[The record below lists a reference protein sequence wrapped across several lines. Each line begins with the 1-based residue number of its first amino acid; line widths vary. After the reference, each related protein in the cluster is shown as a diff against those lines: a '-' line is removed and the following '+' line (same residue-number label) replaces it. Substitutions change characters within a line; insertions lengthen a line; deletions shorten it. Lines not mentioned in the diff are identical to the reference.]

1 VTIRRQLLIY
11 LLGGMFA
18 ATLVATLAT
27 YIEVRNETNELFDYQ
42 LQQIAD
48 ALPNEIPIGLNLPVG
63 KVEHEEIEVQV
74 WDADGRLVFTS
85 GPMAYMPRFKGFG
98 LRSIS
103 YDGKGWRIF
112 SEGNANRFIQIS
124 QPHAVRNELAAGMA
138 LRTLTPFMILIPIL
152 ALLIWLVVGRG
163 LAPIHLLAH
172 EVSQRSPDALDPL
185 PDHAY
190 PPELQPILRELN
202 ALLDQLARAFATQRA
217 FVADAAH
224 ELRTPLAALKLQ
236 LQLVERE
243 QDRTEIEAGFRKLH
257 DRLNRATHLV
267 QQLLTLAR
275 HEHHTTRPQHRVI
288 DLQELAIS
296 TVSDHAPQA
305 ENKGV
310 DLGVMPFA
318 GALAPRILGDESSLR
333 IMLGNLI
340 DNATRYTQVGGRVD
354 VAIGL
359 AEDGAPILRVADNGP
374 GIPEEDRERVFDRFY
389 RREGTGQSGSGLGLF
404 IARTI
409 ADQHEARIELSRTAE
424 RGLTVTVRFKP
435 APSASSASANGAG
448 TLQAV
453 LRPFA

>member
-11 LLGGMFA
+11 LLGGMFV
-18 ATLVATLAT
+18 ATLIATLAT
-27 YIEVRNETNELFDYQ
+27 YIEVRNETNDLFDYQ

-74 WDADGRLVFTS
+74 WSADGRLVFTS
-85 GPMAYMPRFKGFG
+85 GPMADMPRFKGYG

-103 YDGKGWRIF
+103 YNGKGWRIF

-124 QPHAVRNELAAGMA
+124 QPHAARNGLAAGMA

-202 ALLDQLARAFATQRA
+202 TLLDRLARAFATQRA

-243 QDRTEIEAGFRKLH
+243 HNRVEIEAGFRKLH
-257 DRLNRATHLV
+257 ERLNRATHLV

-275 HEHHTTRPQHRVI
+275 QEHHATRPQHKPI

-318 GALAPRILGDESSLR
+318 GAAPRILGDESSLR

-340 DNATRYTQVGGRVD
+340 DNATRYTQAGGRVD
-354 VAIGL
+354 VSIGL
-359 AEDGAPILRVADNGP
+359 GEDGGALLCVADNGP

-409 ADQHEARIELSRTAE
+409 ADQHEARIALGRAGE
-424 RGLTVTVRFKP
+424 RGLSVTVHFKP
-435 APSASSASANGAG
+435 APSAATASGNGAG
-448 TLQAV
+448 ALRAI
-453 LRPFA
+453 LRPSA

>member
-1 VTIRRQLLIY
+1 MTIRRQLLIY

-18 ATLVATLAT
+18 ATLVATMAT
-27 YIEVRNETNELFDYQ
+27 YMEVRNETNELFDYQ

-48 ALPNEIPIGLNLPVG
+48 ALPNEIPVGLNLPVG

-74 WDADGRLVFTS
+74 WSADDRLVFTS
-85 GPMAYMPRFKGFG
+85 GPMADMPRFSGRG

-103 YDGKGWRIF
+103 FNGKGWRVF

-202 ALLDQLARAFATQRA
+202 TLLDRLARAFATQRA

-243 QDRTEIEAGFRKLH
+243 QDRTEVEAGFRKLH
-257 DRLNRATHLV
+257 ERLNRATHLV

-275 HEHHTTRPQHRVI
+275 HEHHATRPQHKPI
-288 DLQELAIS
+288 DLHELAIS

-310 DLGVMPFA
+310 DLGVVPFQD
-318 GALAPRILGDESSLR
+318 GAAPRIMGDESSLR
-333 IMLGNLI
+333 IMLGNLV
-340 DNATRYTQVGGRVD
+340 DNATRYTQVNGRVD
-354 VAIGL
+354 VSVDL
-359 AEDGAPILRVADNGP
+359 AEDGSPLLRVADNGP
-374 GIPEEDRERVFDRFY
+374 GIPVEDRGRVFDRFY

-409 ADQHEARIELSRTAE
+409 ADQHGASIALSQTAE
-424 RGLTVTVRFKP
+424 HGLTVTVRFQSLP
-435 APSASSASANGAG
+435 VDAPANGQHAG
-448 TLQAV
+448 MLHAV
-453 LRPFA
+453 LRPSA

>member
-1 VTIRRQLLIY
+1 
-11 LLGGMFA
+11 MFA

-27 YIEVRNETNELFDYQ
+27 YMEVRNETNELFDYQ

-48 ALPNEIPIGLNLPVG
+48 ALPNEIPVGLNLPVG

-74 WDADGRLVFTS
+74 WSADGRLVFTS
-85 GPMAYMPRFKGFG
+85 GPMADMPRFKGFG

-103 YDGKGWRIF
+103 FNGKGWRIF
-112 SEGNANRFIQIS
+112 SEGNANRYIQIS

-152 ALLIWLVVGRG
+152 ALLIWLVVGRS

-202 ALLDQLARAFATQRA
+202 TLLDRLAHAFATQRA

-243 QDRTEIEAGFRKLH
+243 HDPAEAAAGFRKLH
-257 DRLNRATHLV
+257 ERLNRATHLV

-275 HEHHTTRPQHRVI
+275 HERHATRPQHKPI
-288 DLQELAIS
+288 DLQELAVS

-310 DLGVMPFA
+310 DLGVMPYTN
-318 GALAPRILGDESSLR
+318 GAAPRILGDESSLR
-333 IMLGNLI
+333 IMLGNLV
-340 DNATRYTQVGGRVD
+340 DNATRYTQVNGRVD
-354 VAIGL
+354 VSVGV
-359 AEDGAPILRVADNGP
+359 AEDGSPLLRVADNGP
-374 GIPEEDRERVFDRFY
+374 GIPEEDRGRVFDRFY

-409 ADQHEARIELSRTAE
+409 ADQHEADILLGQTGEH
-424 RGLTVTVRFKP
+424 GLTVTVRFKP
-435 APSASSASANGAG
+435 LPANLRASMQGHKV
-448 TLQAV
+448 LQAV
-453 LRPFA
+453 LRPSA

>member
-1 VTIRRQLLIY
+1 MTIRRQLLIY
-11 LLGGMFA
+11 LLGGTFA

-27 YIEVRNETNELFDYQ
+27 YMEVRNETNELFDYQ

-48 ALPNEIPIGLNLPVG
+48 ALPNDIPIGLNLPVG

-74 WDADGRLVFTS
+74 WSSDGRLVFTS
-85 GPMAYMPRFKGFG
+85 GPMADMPRFNGFG

-103 YDGKGWRIF
+103 FNGKGWRVF
-112 SEGNANRFIQIS
+112 SEGNANRYIQIS

-152 ALLIWLVVGRG
+152 ALLIWLVVGRS

-172 EVSQRSPDALDPL
+172 EVGQRSPDALDPL

-202 ALLDQLARAFATQRA
+202 TLLDRLARAFATQRA

-243 QDRTEIEAGFRKLH
+243 HDPAETAAGFRKLH
-257 DRLNRATHLV
+257 ERLNRATHLV

-275 HEHHTTRPQHRVI
+275 HEHHATRPQHKPV
-288 DLQELAIS
+288 DLQELAVS

-310 DLGVMPFA
+310 DLGVMPYSQ
-318 GALAPRILGDESSLR
+318 GVAPRILGDGSSLH
-333 IMLGNLI
+333 IMLGNLV
-340 DNATRYTQVGGRVD
+340 DNAIRYTQVNGRVD
-354 VAIGL
+354 VSVGV
-359 AEDGAPILRVADNGP
+359 AEDGSPLLRVADNGP
-374 GIPEEDRERVFDRFY
+374 GIPEEDRGRVFDRFY

-409 ADQHEARIELSRTAE
+409 ADQHEAEIALGKTGEL
-424 RGLTVTVRFKP
+424 GLTVTVRFQPLP
-435 APSASSASANGAG
+435 ANMRAG
-448 TLQAV
+448 GHGNKVMQTVLQTST
-453 LRPFA
+453 